1 MRIWFSHPRHRVLLQ
16 VSKLITQKL
25 LQSDEIFYRRA
36 ADSRSKAVDV
46 HTRTCMRPRQLFM
59 IDMKLEFASPAL
71 SSQVEISWNLIKL
84 FRLSCSKAA
93 TSLCRWAVGDVGEAG
108 KIAVYINHPTYTARV
123 CVYIQ
128 YISCSTSHTA
138 RVGSVKAFLP
148 YSERRQKMFALPA

>member
-25 LQSDEIFYRRA
+25 LQSDEIFIVALLIRDRRQSTFIRA
-36 ADSRSKAVDV
+36 HAWGRANYLWSIWSLSSL
-46 HTRTCMRPRQLFM
+46 P
-59 IDMKLEFASPAL
+59 PL

-108 KIAVYINHPTYTARV
+108 KIAVYNNHPTYTARV